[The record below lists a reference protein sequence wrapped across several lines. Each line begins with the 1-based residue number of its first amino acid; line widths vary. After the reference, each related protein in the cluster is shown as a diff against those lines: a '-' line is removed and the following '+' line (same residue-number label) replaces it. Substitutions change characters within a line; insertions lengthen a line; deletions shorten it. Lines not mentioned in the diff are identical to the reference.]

1 VIKVLIVEDDPM
13 VAELNRR
20 YLANIEG
27 FRLQGIADNCNQAL
41 SVLETEDIDLVLV
54 DIFMPGMNG
63 LEMLTKIREAGHGVD
78 VIMVTAARD
87 TVSVKKALRLG
98 AVDYLIKP
106 FEFER
111 LNMALQQYKARV
123 DAIHRR
129 DTVCQ
134 RDIDAQIL
142 DRPARCNLPKGL
154 DKNTLQMIKTAI
166 DTIAAP
172 FTIEELAKQA
182 GISRV
187 TLRKYLDHLVASGML
202 TVELV
207 YGSIGR
213 PVSRYLPHQAE

>member
-1 VIKVLIVEDDPM
+1 MIKVLIVEDDPM

-27 FRLQGIADNCNQAL
+27 FRLKGIADNCNQAL
-41 SVLETEDIDLVLV
+41 RILETEDIDLVLV

-63 LEMLTKIREAGHGVD
+63 LEMLAKIREAGHGVD

-87 TVSVKKALRLG
+87 TDSVKKALRLG

-111 LNMALQQYKARV
+111 LSIALQQYRV
-123 DAIHRR
+123 RVEGIHRR
-129 DTVCQ
+129 ETVCQ
-134 RDIDAQIL
+134 RDIDTQFL
-142 DRPARCNLPKGL
+142 ERPVKCNLPKGL
-154 DKNTLQMIKTAI
+154 DKNTLQVIRAAI
-166 DTIAAP
+166 DKIAVP

-187 TLRKYLDHLVASGML
+187 TLRKYLDHLVDSGML

>member
-1 VIKVLIVEDDPM
+1 MINVLILEDDPM

-20 YLANIEG
+20 YLANVDG
-27 FRLQGIADNCNQAL
+27 FRLQGIADNCAQAL
-41 SVLETEDIDLVLV
+41 RMLETEDIDLVLV

-63 LEMLTKIREAGHGVD
+63 LEMLARIREAGHGVD

-87 TVSVKKALRLG
+87 TDSVKKALRLG

-111 LNMALQQYKARV
+111 LNMALQKYKARV
-123 DAIHRR
+123 NAIHRR

-134 RDIDAQIL
+134 HDIDAQLL

-154 DKNTLQMIKTAI
+154 DKHTLQIIKTAI
-166 DTIAAP
+166 DKTGAP
-172 FTIEELAKQA
+172 FTIEEMAKQV

-187 TLRKYLDHLVASGML
+187 TLRKYLDHLVASSLL

-213 PVSRYLPHQAE
+213 PVNRYFPH

>member
-1 VIKVLIVEDDPM
+1 MIHVLIVEDDPM

-20 YLANIEG
+20 YLANVEG
-27 FRLQGIADNCNQAL
+27 FRLQGIADNCTQAL
-41 SVLETEDIDLVLV
+41 SMLETEEIDLVLV

-63 LEMLTKIREAGHGVD
+63 LEMLARIREAGHGVD

-87 TVSVKKALRLG
+87 TASVKKALRLG

-123 DAIHRR
+123 DAIHCR

-134 RDIDAQIL
+134 RDIDAQLL

-154 DKNTLQMIKTAI
+154 DKNTLQLIKTAI
-166 DTIAAP
+166 DKNQAP
-172 FTIEELAKQA
+172 FTIEELVKQT

-187 TLRKYLDHLVASGML
+187 TLRKYLDHLVAGGML
-202 TVELV
+202 TVELI

-213 PVSRYLPHQAE
+213 PVNRYFPH